1 MANGTLTGNASQGW
15 LRLRANLWPPFIG
28 AGIRVEHIGSD
39 FRSITVALQQRWYR
53 RGLLGTT
60 SGGSLYAMTDPFFS
74 LMVRKSLSSDYIVW
88 DKAGSIEYLAA
99 ARGRVW
105 ARLEL
110 LEEDMQQI
118 RRMTANGDKHLHL
131 FAVDVRDDEGMT
143 IARIEKM
150 IYVRRKRG
158 PA

>member
-1 MANGTLTGNASQGW
+1 MASPGW
-15 LRLRANLWPPFIG
+15 LRLRANLSPPFIG
-28 AGIRVEHIGSD
+28 AGIRVEHVASD
-39 FRSITVALQQRWYR
+39 FRSITVAMKQRWYH
-53 RGLLGTT
+53 RGLLGMIA
-60 SGGSLYAMTDPFFS
+60 GGSLYAMTDPFFA
-74 LMVRKSLSSDYIVW
+74 LMVRNSLDSGYMVW
-88 DKAGSIEYLAA
+88 DKAGSIEDLAA

-131 FAVDVRDDEGMT
+131 FSVDVRDDEGMA

-150 IYVRRKRG
+150 IYVRHRRST
-158 PA
+158 A